1 MQVVSPATRIANVG
15 SLLAQAISRRSGVRL
30 KADSNAN
37 RPIST
42 ILRIASCWLCVA
54 YCYGV
59 TAALQSPP

>member
-15 SLLAQAISRRSGVRL
+15 NLFAQAISLRFGVRL

-42 ILRIASCWLCVA
+42 ILRIASCWLRVA
-54 YCYGV
+54 YFSGV
-59 TAALQSPP
+59 RAA